1 MPQMNGIK
9 EQKDQ
14 YVYFMTNACYDDDV
28 FKIGWTSRHPSNRIS
43 QLNTG
48 APTPFIVDLVIVT
61 SEGYKLEKRIHTHL
75 KQYRIDSNREFFKI
89 SKDTLREII
98 TNEMKLEL
106 TPMTDLV
113 DDSDYSKK
121 CKYCNKVYTTRTGN
135 WYHEKKCAKNPT
147 RVCVKKKMQII
158 GSQKV
163 FECPHCGKSY
173 KARNSLWYHEQNC
186 FSNTTSS
193 TASKTLETTSSLAI
207 MCEMDEQITT
217 TKCIKKLNS
226 PATVSLIASTSTPQT
241 QAPSQPQPQPQPQ
254 PQTQTQTPPPTTT
267 TTPEFNMMRIV
278 EQLMEQNKTLQ
289 TQLIEMSKE
298 RNTVINTTNNTTNN
312 QQFNLQVFLNTE
324 CKDAI
329 KLSDFVKSL
338 NITLEDLE
346 FTKNNG
352 LIEGV
357 SSIIVNNLRGMDVHK
372 RPIHCTDA
380 KRETMYVKT
389 DEWIKDDN
397 FANIKKFIYLTSCY
411 QIKRIQDWI
420 DAHPGWETKEKLQT
434 EYLALCKELYK
445 NIENDDVAHK
455 KIIKGFIKNIQIDKH
470 K

>member
-1 MPQMNGIK
+1 MNDTTPKK
-9 EQKDQ
+9 EQ
-14 YVYFMTNACYDDDV
+14 YVYIMSNACYDDDV
-28 FKIGWTSRHPSNRIS
+28 VKIGWTSKHPFHRVS

-48 APTPFIVDLVIVT
+48 APTPFVVDSVIIT
-61 SEGYKLEKRIHTHL
+61 TEGPRLEKQIHTHL
-75 KQYRIDSNREFFKI
+75 KQYRINREFFKI
-89 SKDTLREII
+89 SNDTLREIL
-98 TNEMKLEL
+98 TNEMSLVL
-106 TPMTDLV
+106 TPITELDED
-113 DDSDYSKK
+113 DDSNN
-121 CKYCNKVYTTRTGN
+121 CKYCNKVYTTRTGK
-135 WYHEKKCAKNPT
+135 WYHEKRCAKNPT
-147 RVCVKKKMQII
+147 YICVEKKKPMD
-158 GSQKV
+158 GSKKA
-163 FECPHCGKSY
+163 FECPHCGKVY
-173 KARNSLWYHEQNC
+173 DARNSLWYHEQKCTYKTKKTNANNANSIAVMSKMDLDMESTSIKC
-186 FSNTTSS
+186 IKKMNNTSS
-193 TASKTLETTSSLAI
+193 TATNATTV
-207 MCEMDEQITT
+207 
-217 TKCIKKLNS
+217 
-226 PATVSLIASTSTPQT
+226 ATVTNATTVATVATVTNASTVAS
-241 QAPSQPQPQPQPQ
+241 APASG
-254 PQTQTQTPPPTTT
+254 
-267 TTPEFNMMRIV
+267 EFMMKMV

-289 TQLIEMSKE
+289 TQIIELSKE
-298 RNTVINTTNNTTNN
+298 RNMVINNTNNTTNN

-411 QIKRIQDWI
+411 QIKRIQEWI
-420 DAHPGWETKEKLQT
+420 DAHPGWESSEKLHT

-445 NIENDDVAHK
+445 NIENDDIAHK
-455 KIIKGFIKNIQIDKH
+455 KIIKGFIKNVQIEKH
-470 K
+470 KQ

>member
-1 MPQMNGIK
+1 MQQPWHLHPASG
-9 EQKDQ
+9 E
-14 YVYFMTNACYDDDV
+14 FM
-28 FKIGWTSRHPSNRIS
+28 
-43 QLNTG
+43 
-48 APTPFIVDLVIVT
+48 
-61 SEGYKLEKRIHTHL
+61 
-75 KQYRIDSNREFFKI
+75 
-89 SKDTLREII
+89 
-98 TNEMKLEL
+98 MK
-106 TPMTDLV
+106 M
-113 DDSDYSKK
+113 
-121 CKYCNKVYTTRTGN
+121 
-135 WYHEKKCAKNPT
+135 
-147 RVCVKKKMQII
+147 
-158 GSQKV
+158 
-163 FECPHCGKSY
+163 
-173 KARNSLWYHEQNC
+173 
-186 FSNTTSS
+186 
-193 TASKTLETTSSLAI
+193 
-207 MCEMDEQITT
+207 
-217 TKCIKKLNS
+217 
-226 PATVSLIASTSTPQT
+226 
-241 QAPSQPQPQPQPQ
+241 
-254 PQTQTQTPPPTTT
+254 
-267 TTPEFNMMRIV
+267 V

>member
-1 MPQMNGIK
+1 
-9 EQKDQ
+9 
-14 YVYFMTNACYDDDV
+14 
-28 FKIGWTSRHPSNRIS
+28 
-43 QLNTG
+43 
-48 APTPFIVDLVIVT
+48 
-61 SEGYKLEKRIHTHL
+61 
-75 KQYRIDSNREFFKI
+75 
-89 SKDTLREII
+89 
-98 TNEMKLEL
+98 
-106 TPMTDLV
+106 
-113 DDSDYSKK
+113 
-121 CKYCNKVYTTRTGN
+121 
-135 WYHEKKCAKNPT
+135 
-147 RVCVKKKMQII
+147 
-158 GSQKV
+158 
-163 FECPHCGKSY
+163 
-173 KARNSLWYHEQNC
+173 
-186 FSNTTSS
+186 
-193 TASKTLETTSSLAI
+193 
-207 MCEMDEQITT
+207 
-217 TKCIKKLNS
+217 
-226 PATVSLIASTSTPQT
+226 
-241 QAPSQPQPQPQPQ
+241 
-254 PQTQTQTPPPTTT
+254 
-267 TTPEFNMMRIV
+267 MRIV

-298 RNTVINTTNNTTNN
+298 RNTVINNTNNTTNN

-470 K
+470 KWMTDHDNYYFIIGDSNTNIFRKTI